1 MVLLGDSVNSIN
13 VLTAGKELELLG
25 EAWSILGTLF
35 GQFR

>member
-13 VLTAGKELELLG
+13 VLAAGKELELLG
-25 EAWSILGTLF
+25 EAWSIFGTLS